1 MNANTPFT
9 TPEDVGLS
17 SARLARLP
25 EHFGEYVKRGKLAG
39 VSTLVS
45 RAGKIAHFETVGER
59 DREKGLSL
67 EKDTIF
73 RIYSMSKPIT
83 SVALMM
89 LYEEGRFQL
98 SHEVA
103 RYIPSFANLQVWDGG
118 TSDEY
123 KTKPCER
130 PMTIRDL
137 LTHTSGL
144 TYGFMHAHPVDKIYR
159 KRGIDG
165 AATANGMT
173 LEAFCDALSEIP
185 LLFSPG
191 TQWSYSVATDV
202 CGRLVEVLSGQSLDT
217 FFQSR
222 IFDPLGMVDTSFV
235 APKNKLNR
243 FAANYE
249 KDPRTREVRLFDA
262 SDESST
268 YASPKPFLSGG
279 GGLVSTMVDYWRF
292 CQMFLNG
299 GELEGVR
306 LLSRKTVDY
315 MTLNH
320 LPGGKTMPEMDQS
333 AFSETGSEG
342 TGFGLGFSVI
352 IDEADAQA
360 VTSAGNHS
368 WGGAASTY
376 FWIDPEEDLIG
387 ILMTQL
393 MPSRAYPLRPQMQQL
408 VYAAIED

>member
-1 MNANTPFT
+1 MNAVTEFV

-17 SARLARLP
+17 SERLAAIP
-25 EHFGEYVKRGKLAG
+25 PYFNTYVERGKLAG
-39 VSTLVS
+39 VSTLIA
-45 RAGKIAHFETVGER
+45 RGGKIAHFETIGER
-59 DREKGLSL
+59 DREKNLPL

-89 LYEEGRFQL
+89 LYEEGKFQL
-98 SHEVA
+98 SHEVS
-103 RYIPSFANLQVWDGG
+103 RYIPSFAKLQVWDGG
-118 TSDEY
+118 TVDDY

-130 PMTIRDL
+130 AMTIRDL

-144 TYGFMHAHPVDKIYR
+144 TYGFMNVHPVDAIYR
-159 KRGIDG
+159 KTGIEG
-165 AATANGMT
+165 AATATGMD
-173 LEAFCDALSEIP
+173 LEEFCDKLAEIP

-202 CGRLVEVLSGQSLDT
+202 CGRLVEVLSGKTLDV
-217 FFQSR
+217 FLQER
-222 IFDPLGMVDTSFV
+222 IFGPLGMVDTGFHV
-235 APKNKLNR
+235 PAEKIGR

-249 KDPRTREVRLFDA
+249 KNPRTKETRLFDP
-262 SDESST
+262 SDENST
-268 YASPKPFLSGG
+268 YAKPKPFLSGG
-279 GGLVSTMVDYWRF
+279 GGLVSTMLDYWRF

-299 GELEGVR
+299 GELDGVR
-306 LLSRKTVDY
+306 LLSPKTVDY

-352 IDEADAQA
+352 VDPAEAQA
-360 VTSAGNHS
+360 VTSLGNHS

-393 MPSRAYPLRPQMQQL
+393 MPSRAYPLRPQLQQL
-408 VYAAIED
+408 VYGSLLD